1 VIFCGAVF
9 IIFFLYEYFYF
20 KIKLFTKEAYSSV
33 QGRNSTKRKVFEALK
48 YLQRLDKLYSFVSP
62 ALLQRPWP
70 EFESNYQIMFKVGMG
85 DTPKVPDWLSDEGHS
100 FLEQC
105 LQHDPH
111 QRASANELLED
122 TFVKFDSMDGEGDLE
137 DTNSMQTNGF
147 AAASRLLLEPHY
159 SAGYR

>member
-1 VIFCGAVF
+1 MRWKFNPTTSG
-9 IIFFLYEYFYF
+9 F
-20 KIKLFTKEAYSSV
+20 KFDIDNYY
-33 QGRNSTKRKVFEALK
+33 N
-48 YLQRLDKLYSFVSP
+48 FVS
-62 ALLQRPWP
+62 AAMLQRPWP

-105 LQHDPH
+105 LLHDPH

-122 TFVKFDSMDGEGDLE
+122 TFVKFDNMDGDGDLE